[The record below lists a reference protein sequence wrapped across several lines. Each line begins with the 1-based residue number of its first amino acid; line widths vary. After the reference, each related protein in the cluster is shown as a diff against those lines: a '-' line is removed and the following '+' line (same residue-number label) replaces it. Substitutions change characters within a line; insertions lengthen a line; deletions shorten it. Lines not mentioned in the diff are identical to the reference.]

1 MWWTVRFTVLEQSTH
16 APSRATMVGLSF
28 RQAGEFLNRWCS
40 ARALVM
46 RPVRSP
52 YRAFCSA
59 RANGRQRGQRPRL
72 IEGTVLLQSM
82 QIND

>member
-59 RANGRQRGQRPRL
+59 RAWGRHLAQRPRE
-72 IEGTVLLQSM
+72 IELTVRSQSM
-82 QIND
+82 QMND